1 MLCIFQVVSG
11 AAWAVYRL
19 MQDTPVWYTSNLDHN
34 HRCVYFL
41 QPCYRAIL
49 ISYDLK
55 KLVSVSARYLLFQ
68 PMDEKKRS
76 KHGLFVFSSKKTLI
90 WGRHCS
96 ISQSCFSM
104 TSRRTTA
111 GWFLKSS
118 RTWSFFTPSIRW
130 TNQNSLAYARFYL
143 FDKEII
149 VRLICCL
156 FVLFACS
163 HLEVVQKSL

>member
-1 MLCIFQVVSG
+1 MLCIFKVVSG

-90 WGRHCS
+90 WGRHCL

-104 TSRRTTA
+104 TSKRTT
-111 GWFLKSS
+111 GWFLESS
-118 RTWSFFTPSIRW
+118 RTWSFFTRAFAEPTKIHSPTRVFISSIKK
-130 TNQNSLAYARFYL
+130 SSF
-143 FDKEII
+143 
-149 VRLICCL
+149 VCCL